1 MKITVREGSEY
12 FRGLLLLISKDRR
25 ISEPEMNLMKRIGKA
40 LGFEKDFCENAI
52 HEILENKYVPCEP
65 PEFSTS
71 ELAKKFIKDGL
82 TLAGSD
88 SEIHPFEEEW
98 LTSTAEK
105 NGLGVEWFVR
115 ERDNTANRRRDPDAH
130 LEVEDLSVE
139 YSGRSSHSLKILK

>member
-1 MKITVREGSEY
+1 MTITVREGSEY
-12 FRGLLLLISKDRR
+12 FRGLLLLISKDRK

-40 LGFEKDFCENAI
+40 LGFEKDFCENAVL
-52 HEILENKYVPCEP
+52 EILENKYVPGQP
-65 PEFSTS
+65 PEFSTN

-88 SEIHPFEEEW
+88 NEIHPFEEEW

-105 NGLGVEWFVR
+105 NGLDVEWFVR
-115 ERDNTANRRRDPDAH
+115 ERDNTANRRRDLDAH

-139 YSGRSSHSLKILK
+139 CSGRSSYSS